1 MDRSTTLW
9 DGALAGGVVLA
20 LLAAFGTEPT
30 AAQPAPAR
38 TQTQG
43 LVFHYGLVPSE
54 MVLSLPQSREEQRMH
69 PGEARK
75 GRNHLV
81 LAIFDAASGE
91 RIAKADV
98 MVHITLL
105 GGPSTTRALGPM
117 DIAGKASFGAFVPVG
132 APGIYKIRFEVKR
145 PGVPGTESAEFE
157 HRIADSRRP

>member
-9 DGALAGGVVLA
+9 DGAVVGIVALA
-20 LLAAFGTEPT
+20 LLAAFGPVPT
-30 AAQPAPAR
+30 AAQPAPAQ
-38 TQTQG
+38 TQTRG

-69 PGEARK
+69 PGDARK
-75 GRNHLV
+75 GRSHLV

-91 RIAKADV
+91 RIAKVDV
-98 MVHITLL
+98 MVHVTLL
-105 GGPSTTRALGPM
+105 GGPSTTKALEPM

-145 PGVPGTESAEFE
+145 PGAERTESAEFE